1 MSPPAWT
8 RRDSLLGLASLG
20 VAGLAPPVRAG
31 QLEEPLA
38 DSVRGALRMAIEA
51 AGPPNHDLLPPAS
64 RERFA
69 RWSSD
74 LSPRLANQKRQPLE
88 RDEFLRTVW
97 YYAVRAG
104 LDPTM
109 VMGVIQVES
118 AFRKFA
124 ISSVGAIGYM
134 QVMPFWAR
142 LIGNGDH
149 SLLFQLNANI
159 SFGCTILRHYLDR
172 ERGDTFLA
180 LGRYNGSRGR
190 APYPNSVYAAMRRW
204 THPDA

>member
-1 MSPPAWT
+1 MKLPGWT
-8 RRDSLLGLASLG
+8 RRDSLLGLVSVGASAWLPT
-20 VAGLAPPVRAG
+20 VHAGHV
-31 QLEEPLA
+31 EEPLA
-38 DSVRGALRMAIEA
+38 DSVRGALRMAIES
-51 AGPPNHDLLPPAS
+51 AGPPNHELVPQAS
-64 RERFA
+64 RERFE
-69 RWSSD
+69 RWSRD
-74 LSPRLANQKRQPLE
+74 IGPRLARQKSHPLE

-97 YYAVRAG
+97 YYATRQG

-124 ISSVGAIGYM
+124 VSVVGARGYM

-142 LIGNGDH
+142 LIGNGDA

-159 SFGCTILRHYLDR
+159 SFGCVILRHYLDR
-172 ERGDTFLA
+172 ERGDTFYA

-190 APYPNSVYAAMRRW
+190 APYPNAVYAAMRRW
-204 THPDA
+204 AHPDA

>member
-1 MSPPAWT
+1 MSASGLT
-8 RRDSLLGLASLG
+8 RRQGLFGLASLG
-20 VAGLAPPVRAG
+20 AFSWLPPVHAG
-31 QLEEPLA
+31 QVEEPLA

-51 AGPPNHDLLPPAS
+51 AGPPNHELLPQAS
-64 RERFA
+64 RDRFE
-69 RWSSD
+69 RWSRD
-74 LSPRLANQKRQPLE
+74 IGPRLARQKSHPLE
-88 RDEFLRTVW
+88 REEFLRTVW
-97 YYAVRAG
+97 YYATRQG

-118 AFRKFA
+118 AFRKYA
-124 ISSVGAIGYM
+124 VSVVGARGYM

-142 LIGNGDH
+142 LIGNGDA

-204 THPDA
+204 AHPDA

>member
-1 MSPPAWT
+1 MKLPGWT
-8 RRDSLLGLASLG
+8 RRNSLLGLVSVGASAWLPT
-20 VAGLAPPVRAG
+20 VHAG
-31 QLEEPLA
+31 QVEEPLA
-38 DSVRGALRMAIEA
+38 DSVRGALRMAIES
-51 AGPPNHDLLPPAS
+51 AGPPNHELLPQAS
-64 RERFA
+64 RERFE
-69 RWSSD
+69 RWSRD
-74 LSPRLANQKRQPLE
+74 IGPRLARQKSHPLE

-97 YYAVRAG
+97 YYATRQG

-124 ISSVGAIGYM
+124 VSVVGARGYM

-142 LIGNGDH
+142 LIGNGDA

-159 SFGCTILRHYLDR
+159 SFGCVILRHYLDR
-172 ERGDTFLA
+172 ERGDTFYA

-190 APYPNSVYAAMRRW
+190 APYPNAVYAAMRRW
-204 THPDA
+204 AHPDA

>member
-1 MSPPAWT
+1 
-8 RRDSLLGLASLG
+8 
-20 VAGLAPPVRAG
+20 VHAG
-31 QLEEPLA
+31 QVEEPLA
-38 DSVRGALRMAIEA
+38 DSVRGALRMAIES
-51 AGPPNHDLLPPAS
+51 AGPPNHELLPQAS
-64 RERFA
+64 RERFE
-69 RWSSD
+69 RWSRD
-74 LSPRLANQKRQPLE
+74 IGPRLARQKSHPLE

-97 YYAVRAG
+97 YYATRQG

-124 ISSVGAIGYM
+124 VSVVGARGYM

-142 LIGNGDH
+142 LIGNGDA

-159 SFGCTILRHYLDR
+159 SFGCVILRHYLDR
-172 ERGDTFLA
+172 ERGDTFYA

-190 APYPNSVYAAMRRW
+190 APYPNAVYAAMRRW
-204 THPDA
+204 AHPDA

>member
-1 MSPPAWT
+1 MKLPGWT
-8 RRDSLLGLASLG
+8 RRDSLLGLVSVGASAWLPT
-20 VAGLAPPVRAG
+20 VHAG
-31 QLEEPLA
+31 QVEEPLA
-38 DSVRGALRMAIEA
+38 DSVRGALRMAIES
-51 AGPPNHDLLPPAS
+51 AGPPNHELLPQAS
-64 RERFA
+64 RERFE
-69 RWSSD
+69 RWSRD
-74 LSPRLANQKRQPLE
+74 IGPRLARQKSHPLE

-97 YYAVRAG
+97 YYATRQG

-124 ISSVGAIGYM
+124 VSVVGARGYM

-142 LIGNGDH
+142 LIGNGDA

-159 SFGCTILRHYLDR
+159 SFGCVILRHYLDR
-172 ERGDTFLA
+172 ERGDTFYA

-190 APYPNSVYAAMRRW
+190 APYPNAVYAAMRRW
-204 THPDA
+204 AHPDA

>member
-1 MSPPAWT
+1 MKLPGWT
-8 RRDSLLGLASLG
+8 RRDSLLGLVSVGASAWLPT
-20 VAGLAPPVRAG
+20 VHAG
-31 QLEEPLA
+31 QVEEPLA
-38 DSVRGALRMAIEA
+38 DSVRGALRMAIES
-51 AGPPNHDLLPPAS
+51 AGPPNHELLPQAS
-64 RERFA
+64 RERFE
-69 RWSSD
+69 RWSRD
-74 LSPRLANQKRQPLE
+74 IGPRLARQKSHPLE

-97 YYAVRAG
+97 YYATRQG

-124 ISSVGAIGYM
+124 VSVVGARGYM

-142 LIGNGDH
+142 LIGNGDA

-159 SFGCTILRHYLDR
+159 SFGCVILRHYLDR
-172 ERGDTFLA
+172 ERGDTFYA

-190 APYPNSVYAAMRRW
+190 APYPHAVYAAMRRW
-204 THPDA
+204 AHPDA

>member
-1 MSPPAWT
+1 MSRPAWT

-20 VAGLAPPVRAG
+20 VAGLAPPAQGRPARRAPG
-31 QLEEPLA
+31 RLGPRRLA
-38 DSVRGALRMAIEA
+38 HGDRT
-51 AGPPNHDLLPPAS
+51 AGPPNHELLPPAS

-69 RWSSD
+69 RWSRD

-88 RDEFLRTVW
+88 REEFLRTVW

-159 SFGCTILRHYLDR
+159 SFGCTILRHPGPRAWRHVPGAGIQRQPGHYLGLPR
-172 ERGDTFLA
+172 TR
-180 LGRYNGSRGR
+180 
-190 APYPNSVYAAMRRW
+190 
-204 THPDA
+204 